1 MWKRAALAVGLGG
14 GGLGCKASTA
24 VNAEAWDKNWDY
36 RGGGA
41 GKDKK
46 EGRSKIVHTILLIR
60 HGQYEQSLS
69 APGDDSLTKDSKRV
83 LTSKGRVQA
92 RETGK
97 RIQQMIDI
105 GNLPPLEFIYHST
118 MARASETSKLIVEQ
132 LKKPPLNH
140 KVNACSMLRESAVC
154 RPDPPFQQWDP
165 SIEDFIK
172 DNLRVTAA
180 FSSHIHRPDHDKD
193 ASYTTLLVCHG
204 NVIRYLLLKAL
215 QMDTAG
221 WSRLAVYNAS
231 ITRID
236 IYSDGGV
243 SVKGVGDVGHLAP
256 DLVTYE

>member
-1 MWKRAALAVGLGG
+1 MWRRAALAVGLGG

-24 VNAEAWDKNWDY
+24 AEAWNANWDL
-36 RGGGA
+36 RGGADKDGR
-41 GKDKK
+41 GKV
-46 EGRSKIVHTILLIR
+46 VHSILLIR
-60 HGQYEQSLS
+60 HGQYEQSFS
-69 APGDDSLTKDSKRV
+69 APGDDSLTKDKKRV
-83 LTSKGRVQA
+83 LTSKGRLQA
-92 RETGK
+92 MQTGR

-105 GNLPPLEFIYHST
+105 GHLPAIEFVYYST

-132 LKKPPLNH
+132 LKEPPPTH
-140 KVNACSMLRESAVC
+140 KVSACSMLREGAVC
-154 RPDPPFQQWDP
+154 QPDPPFQQWDP

-172 DNLRVTAA
+172 ENRRVDAGFAA
-180 FSSHIHRPDHDKD
+180 HLHRPDHDKE

-204 NVIRYLLLKAL
+204 NVIRYLLLRAL

-236 IYSDGGV
+236 IYSDGRV
-243 SVKGVGDVGHLAP
+243 SVKGVGEVGHLAP